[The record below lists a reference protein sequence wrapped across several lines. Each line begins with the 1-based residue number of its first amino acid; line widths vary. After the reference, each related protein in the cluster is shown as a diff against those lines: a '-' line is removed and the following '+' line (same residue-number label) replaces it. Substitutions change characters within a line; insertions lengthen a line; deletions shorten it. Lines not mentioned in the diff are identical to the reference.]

1 MLLQM
6 TKRKKQRIKY
16 MIAFLLLLFVEVLIA
31 LYIRDSFIR
40 PYLGDMLVVIVIYC
54 FIRIFAPDKF
64 SLLPLYIFIFATWVE
79 VLQYFNL
86 IQILGLENNRFLR
99 VLVGTVFDI
108 KDIACYGVGCLFLGA
123 IELVK
128 DKYKTTK

>member
-1 MLLQM
+1 
-6 TKRKKQRIKY
+6 
-16 MIAFLLLLFVEVLIA
+16 MIAFLLLLFIEVLIA

-54 FIRIFAPDKF
+54 FIRIFVPDKL
-64 SLLPLYIFIFATWVE
+64 SLLPLYIFIFATGVE

-86 IQILGLENNRFLR
+86 IQILGLKNNTFLR
-99 VLVGTVFDI
+99 VVVGTVFDI

-123 IELVK
+123 IELI
-128 DKYKTTK
+128 KTKCKTIK